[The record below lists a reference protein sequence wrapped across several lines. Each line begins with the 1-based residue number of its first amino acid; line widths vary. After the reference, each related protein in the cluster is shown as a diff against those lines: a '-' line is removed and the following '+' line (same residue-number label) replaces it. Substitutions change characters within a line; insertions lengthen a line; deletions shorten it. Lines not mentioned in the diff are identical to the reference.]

1 MYNDLNSGDI
11 YVGVPLNDYVF
22 VVDVLFYFA
31 VPKSV
36 NFSWSWLLYKIFSG
50 LISKWYINFYFISF
64 NPNNNYNN

>member
-11 YVGVPLNDYVF
+11 YVGVPLIDYVF
-22 VVDVLFYFA
+22 VVDELFYFA
-31 VPKSV
+31 VPKSIYMIK
-36 NFSWSWLLYKIFSG
+36 SLLLYKIFSG